1 MISFQLKA
9 SNNRYLRYLWIYITR
24 KLTLPLV
31 LSISLNIKYETR
43 HPLIRKK
50 VSTLTNAL
58 LTAWNSNLWLR
69 PKRVATF
76 DVGKPWPNKAP
87 RMWPI
92 ITHVMERNLMPS
104 KQDRWSPLGGSVLKS
119 LFVLAYN
126 PKFKN
131 NVCVPENSYLRLD
144 GYLNCIDLSWNVS
157 LLVKWLFKLLVEKWF
172 WKIFQTSINVPII
185 VEIKIIKHRDLKDI

>member
-1 MISFQLKA
+1 MIWSRATVAPHSAQKEYQESIKSSQSIKKIA
-9 SNNRYLRYLWIYITR
+9 SVHTWFLFNWNSQIVDYLRYLWIYITR

-31 LSISLNIKYETR
+31 LSSSFNIKYETR

-76 DVGKPWPNKAP
+76 DVGKPWPNKPP

-92 ITHVMERNLMPS
+92 ITHVMERNLIPS
-104 KQDRWSPLGGSVLKS
+104 KQDRWSPLGGFVLKS

-131 NVCVPENSYLRLD
+131 NVSVSENTY
-144 GYLNCIDLSWNVS
+144 NC
-157 LLVKWLFKLLVEKWF
+157 
-172 WKIFQTSINVPII
+172 T
-185 VEIKIIKHRDLKDI
+185 